1 MNETLPRIGHVSV
14 YAHDPKAA
22 ASALAGLI
30 GGQIA
35 PFPPHHGAWV
45 CFLASDRVGWEFEF
59 IEIYPRNIRLAAGD
73 GSARPRFVGV
83 EGGMATGAG
92 SHVNL
97 VVPMTA
103 DAIEVACKR
112 VGLPHGWRWSGL
124 MDVWLDEGLMV
135 ELVPGKPGVTLTPD

>member
-1 MNETLPRIGHVSV
+1 MNAAWPRIGHVSV

-22 ASALAGLI
+22 ASFLAALI

-35 PFPPHHGAWV
+35 PFPPHVGAWV
-45 CFLASDRVGWEFEF
+45 CFLSSDRVGWEFEF
-59 IEIYPRNIRLAAGD
+59 IEIYPRSIRLASVD
-73 GSARPRFVGV
+73 GNSRPRFVPV
-83 EGGMATGAG
+83 EGGVATGAG

-103 DAIEVACKR
+103 EAVEVACKQA
-112 VGLPHGWRWSGL
+112 GLVHGWRWPGL

-135 ELVPGKPGVTLTPD
+135 ELATAKPADQLDA

>member
-1 MNETLPRIGHVSV
+1 MNAAWPRFGHVSV
-14 YAHDPKAA
+14 YAHEPKAA

-35 PFPPHHGAWV
+35 PFPPHDGAWV
-45 CFLASDRVGWEFEF
+45 CFLSSDRVGWEFEF
-59 IEIYPRNIRLAAGD
+59 IEIYPRNIRLAPVED
-73 GSARPRFVGV
+73 STRPRFVRV
-83 EGGMATGAG
+83 EGGLATGAG

-103 DAIEVACKR
+103 EAIETACKL
-112 VGLPHGWRWSGL
+112 VGLPYGWRWQGL

-135 ELVPGKPGVTLTPD
+135 ELAPGKPADHNDA